1 MYSEF
6 VQNSKAH
13 LLVPLLIGLVQV
25 AHIGKSG
32 FHVTFEVL
40 KNRANLRTNCTLCHV
55 EQRITFHLVYC
66 STF

>member
-6 VQNSKAH
+6 VQNLKAH
-13 LLVPLLIGLVQV
+13 LLVLFLIGLVQV
-25 AHIGKSG
+25 VHIGKSG
-32 FHVTFEVL
+32 FHVIFEVL
-40 KNRANLRTNCTLCHV
+40 KNRANVHTNCTLRHV

>member
-6 VQNSKAH
+6 VQNLKAH
-13 LLVPLLIGLVQV
+13 LLVPRLIGLVQV
-25 AHIGKSG
+25 VYTGKSG

-40 KNRANLRTNCTLCHV
+40 KYRANLRTNGTLCHV
-55 EQRITFHLVYC
+55 EARITFHLVYC